1 MHFKKIIAL
10 VLILVVQQFGYCCAA
25 DVDMVKSYYLLKYEY
40 EAFLNPLTN
49 AGATEKELLGFFEDI
64 EEGLNRVENL
74 TRENFE
80 VNLKDVL
87 LTVATY
93 RDNRALSATIF
104 AVYQNEI
111 DEYSETGVIPERMR
125 GMYDALVKIIFGD
138 GYVDKSSLA
147 ILYEQK
153 LLVYKGGM
161 SSYTEESVRQFKAAL
176 DNALAVLKNSNA
188 TAEEVTAS
196 TQSIN
201 NAYASL
207 ALRPAP
213 VNPGG
218 GNSGGGNS
226 GGGNTPSVLPTTP
239 QTPENE
245 QLFSDVSEKN
255 WFYTSVS
262 YLAEK
267 NILNGYEDGSF
278 RPDALISREE
288 AAKIL
293 CVALGLENSGTD
305 ISYNDIPE
313 NAWYKDYVYCIT
325 ANNVMQG
332 MDNGR
337 FGVGLTLTRQDLAVI
352 AHRLVN
358 NGLINNEYNEVSDN
372 IPFEDI
378 AEAAEYARE
387 SINEIKKFGII
398 NGVGNNKF
406 APKDGVTRAQV
417 AQIVYN
423 LIK

>member
-10 VLILVVQQFGYCCAA
+10 VLILVVQQFSYCCAA

-40 EAFLNPLTN
+40 EAFLNPLTS
-49 AGATEKELLGFFEDI
+49 AGATEKELLVFFEDI
-64 EEGLNRVENL
+64 EEGLNQVENL

-147 ILYEQK
+147 MLYEQK
-153 LLVYKGGM
+153 LLVYKGDM
-161 SSYTEESVRQFKAAL
+161 SSYTEETVRQFKAAL
-176 DNALAVLKNSNA
+176 DNALVVLKKSDA
-188 TAEEVTAS
+188 TVDEVS
-196 TQSIN
+196 VSKQSIE

-207 ALRPAP
+207 VLKPAP

-226 GGGNTPSVLPTTP
+226 GGGNAPIIVPTTP
-239 QTPENE
+239 QTPENK

-255 WFYTSVS
+255 WFYSAVS

-267 NILNGYEDGSF
+267 NIINGYEDGSF

-293 CVALGLENSGTD
+293 CTALGLQNAQTD
-305 ISYNDIPE
+305 KTYSDIPE

-372 IPFEDI
+372 IPFDDI
-378 AEAAEYARE
+378 SEAAEYARE